1 MTPDTAITHLVVLNN
16 HEITEHNRVFSSSM
30 TTSSSNVELA
40 NGNKRRFIKN
50 VKNLYTLSFTWLP
63 SLQTQTID
71 GRRGRDY
78 LYSLATMS
86 SQFNLSIKLNPDDL
100 FYDTVVYVDS
110 YNETLLRRDISTQ
123 CAYYNVDISLKEK

>member
-63 SLQTQTID
+63 SLQTETID

-86 SQFNLSIKLNPDDL
+86 SQFNLSIKLNPDDP

-110 YNETLLRRDISTQ
+110 YNETLLRRDISAQ